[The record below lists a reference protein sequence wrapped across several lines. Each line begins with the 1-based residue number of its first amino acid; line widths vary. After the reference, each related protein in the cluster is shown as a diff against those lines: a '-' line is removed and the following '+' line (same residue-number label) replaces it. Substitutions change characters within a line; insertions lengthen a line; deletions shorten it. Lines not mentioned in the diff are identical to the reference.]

1 MGKNYIKK
9 RKKMSKKMCVT
20 ITVIVVAFVS
30 IAFIGKYFAV
40 DFIFDNYIVKP
51 ALEVVKEG
59 GIAEMMEQ
67 GEQNEQ
73 SGTNEQN
80 ANEPDAA
87 QASETVPPPNE
98 ENSGNNDNNNNNG
111 ETKNTNTQQNNATS
125 PNAVKELTTAE
136 IAYKV
141 LASPELMAK
150 LEGMV
155 SSSDKSAVISIAK
168 SCFTLEEKKYYL
180 AEIAKSG
187 LTSQVKS
194 EMMGIVRSRM
204 TGEKKSTV
212 LSLFSKYAEQLRPY
226 VQ

>member
-1 MGKNYIKK
+1 MEKNYIKK
-9 RKKMSKKMCVT
+9 RKKMSKKMCIT
-20 ITVIVVAFVS
+20 ITVVVVAFVS

-80 ANEPDAA
+80 TNEPDAA
-87 QASETVPPPNE
+87 QASETVSPPNE
-98 ENSGNNDNNNNNG
+98 ENSGNNDNG

-125 PNAVKELTTAE
+125 PDAAKELTTAE

-150 LEGMV
+150 LECMV

-168 SCFTLEEKKYYL
+168 SCFTLEEKRYYL

-187 LTSQVKS
+187 LTSQIKS

-212 LSLFSKYAEQLRPY
+212 LSLFSKYAESLRPY
-226 VQ
+226 VK

>member
-1 MGKNYIKK
+1 MKKNYIKK

-73 SGTNEQN
+73 SGANEQN
-80 ANEPDAA
+80 VNEPDAT
-87 QASETVPPPNE
+87 QDSETVPQPNE
-98 ENSGNNDNNNNNG
+98 ENGGNNDNG

-125 PNAVKELTTAE
+125 TNAAKELSTAE

-168 SCFTLEEKKYYL
+168 SCFTIEEKRYYL

-187 LTSQVKS
+187 LTSQIKS

-212 LSLFSKYAEQLRPY
+212 LSLFSKYAEVLRKDIE
-226 VQ
+226 

>member
-1 MGKNYIKK
+1 MEKNYIKK
-9 RKKMSKKMCVT
+9 RKRMSKKMCIT

-30 IAFIGKYFAV
+30 VAFIGKYFAV

-51 ALEVVKEG
+51 ALEVVKDG

-67 GEQNEQ
+67 GEKNEQ
-73 SGTNEQN
+73 SGTNQENESAATPDLKTDSQPN
-80 ANEPDAA
+80 AE
-87 QASETVPPPNE
+87 
-98 ENSGNNDNNNNNG
+98 NNNNNNSNNNNTG
-111 ETKNTNTQQNNATS
+111 GAKNNANAQQNNAS
-125 PNAVKELTTAE
+125 SADVAKELSTAD

-141 LASPELMAK
+141 LASPELMSK

-168 SCFTLEEKKYYL
+168 SCFTLEEKRYYL
-180 AEIAKSG
+180 AEIARSG
-187 LTSQVKS
+187 LTSQIKS

-212 LSLFSKYAEQLRPY
+212 LSLFSKYAEELRPY
-226 VQ
+226 VK

>member
-67 GEQNEQ
+67 GEQNEH

-80 ANEPDAA
+80 ANEPETA

-98 ENSGNNDNNNNNG
+98 ENSGNNDNG

-125 PNAVKELTTAE
+125 PDAAKELTTAE

-212 LSLFSKYAEQLRPY
+212 LSLFSKYAESLRPY
-226 VQ
+226 VK